1 MRAANAIDFWRG
13 FALVNIF
20 VNHVPGNVYALWTL
34 RNFAISDAAELFVFL
49 AGWSL
54 SYATGGPNRRET
66 AAQSTYR
73 VLNRALLLYLVQLA
87 ITLIA
92 LAILSVAAQVR
103 ANPLYLEWLNA
114 GPVFYD
120 TARAFI
126 GLSLLTYQ
134 LGYFNI
140 LPLYVVLLLF
150 APVFVLLARWK
161 KRAAVGLS
169 LAVYAVAVTTGLT
182 FPSWPSEDQ
191 WFFNP
196 LSWQL
201 LLVGGFVAAE
211 VARDGERLRKL
222 AWKLMPLAL
231 AGVMVGAAVTLG
243 HYWPDPLRVPKP
255 RMLFLFDKPYLSPV
269 RVLSLIT
276 LAIAFHATFP
286 FIERFAGPVARFLC
300 KLGRNSL
307 PVFCV
312 GSLLSLVGQIVRFD
326 SGGGLVVDTVT
337 VVCGIVLL
345 GFTAWFAEWRE
356 QGAPKSQSRS

>member
-20 VNHVPGNVYALWTL
+20 INHVPGNVFALWTL

-73 VLNRALLLYLVQLA
+73 VLNRALLIYLVQLA

-103 ANPLYLEWLNA
+103 ANPLYLEWLNS

-126 GLSLLTYQ
+126 GLALLTYQ

-140 LPLYVVLLLF
+140 LPLYVVLLAI

-161 KRAAVGLS
+161 KRAALGLS
-169 LAVYAVAVTTGLT
+169 LLVYAIAVTTGLT
-182 FPSWPSEDQ
+182 LPSWPSEDQ
-191 WFFNP
+191 WYFNP

-201 LLVGGFVAAE
+201 LLVGGFIAAE
-211 VARDGERLRKL
+211 VARDGDRLRKL
-222 AWKLMPLAL
+222 ARRLMPLAI
-231 AGVMVGAAVTLG
+231 AVIVIGAVVTLG

-255 RMLFLFDKPYLSPV
+255 RMLFLFDKTYLSPV
-269 RVLSLIT
+269 RILSL
-276 LAIAFHATFP
+276 LALAVAFHAAFP
-286 FIERFAGPVARFLC
+286 AIERHSGPVARFLC

-312 GSLLSLVGQIVRFD
+312 GSLLALVGQIVRFD
-326 SGGGLVVDTVT
+326 TNGGWVVDAAT
-337 VVCGIVLL
+337 VVCGIVLM

-356 QGAPKSQSRS
+356 QGAQKSLPRS